1 MKISIIG
8 AGNVATVLG
17 RLLKHK
23 NFIIEQIVSR
33 NKMHAEKLAQELNAD
48 AIENI
53 QSLSSNSDV
62 YIIAVNDDA
71 VEMVSNQ
78 LRTDKKIVVH
88 TCGSASIDVLKN
100 TSKNVGVLYPLQS
113 LRKEIPYLPTIPFL
127 IDANNDYS
135 KGIISE
141 LAKSL
146 SDNITEANDEQ
157 RMQYHL
163 SAVITS
169 NFTNHLLSLTDEY
182 CTINKIKFSQ
192 LLPLM
197 QEVINRIHLFHP
209 AQMQT
214 GPAVRNDI
222 STIEKHLALLKDFPQ
237 LKNIYEMMSKSISR
251 FTIDDS
257 GQGNK

>member
-8 AGNVATVLG
+8 AGNVATVLS
-17 RLLKHK
+17 RLLRGKK
-23 NFIIEQIVSR
+23 FIIEQIVSR
-33 NKMHAEKLAQELNAD
+33 NKIHAEKLAHELNAE

-53 QSLSSNSDV
+53 ESLSKNSDI
-62 YIIAVNDDA
+62 YIVAVNDDA
-71 VEMVSNQ
+71 VETVSNQ
-78 LRTDKKIVVH
+78 LRLDEKIVVH
-88 TCGSASIDVLKN
+88 TCGSASINILKN
-100 TSKNVGVLYPLQS
+100 ASKNFGVLYPLQS
-113 LRKEIPYLPTIPFL
+113 LRKEIPYLPVIPFL
-127 IDANNDYS
+127 IDGNNDYS
-135 KGIISE
+135 KRMISE

-182 CTINKIKFSQ
+182 CSVNNIQFLQ

-214 GPAVRNDI
+214 GPAVRNDV

-237 LKNIYEMMSKSISR
+237 LKNIYEIMSKSIIEVKR
-251 FTIDDS
+251 EI
-257 GQGNK
+257 